1 MTGSSDCIWRKPKK
15 TEAAQ
20 KMYPTIDMKAT
31 GRRLRLLIRL
41 RGLTVRE
48 VQEYL
53 GLAWPH
59 SIYHWFDGKNLPTLD
74 NLYSL
79 SGLLNVPID
88 LMLCGT
94 RPPSSCKKLCR
105 DSRIIEYLLKYAELE
120 RAA

>member
-1 MTGSSDCIWRKPKK
+1 
-15 TEAAQ
+15 
-20 KMYPTIDMKAT
+20 MYPTIDMKAT
-31 GRRLRLLIRL
+31 GRRIRFLIRL

-79 SGLLNVPID
+79 SCLLDVPVD

-94 RPPSSCKKLCR
+94 RPLSSSQKLCR

-120 RAA
+120 RAT